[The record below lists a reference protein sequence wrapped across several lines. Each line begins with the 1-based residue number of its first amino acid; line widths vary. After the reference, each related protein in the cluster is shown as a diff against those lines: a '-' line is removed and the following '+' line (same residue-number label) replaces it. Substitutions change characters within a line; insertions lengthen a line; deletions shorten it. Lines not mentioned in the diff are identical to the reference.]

1 MAQIGTMTTGAGV
14 VTSINLPYCPQYLL
28 VDNSYTGTFDI
39 TNIDVSI
46 NGQSTVSL
54 IGADD
59 IDAVGQIRSHGAQT
73 LSAVAGDGGLIM
85 ALELANGQINAP
97 TLIRLTNEGANT
109 NAIYGVSAGV
119 GSSAYRYSQFTV
131 NATSNQ
137 TFSEFDSVLINSSPD
152 NIDSI
157 EIQWVDGYKDRYDP
171 LELPAL
177 WRNLYSA
184 QFNSQ
189 FGPATGDIA
198 WINNEDGNIANCT
211 VYTNATGSA
220 TCTVGRI

>member
-28 VDNSYTGTFDI
+28 IDNSYSSTFDL

-59 IDAVGQIRSHGAQT
+59 IDAVAQIRSHD
-73 LSAVAGDGGLIM
+73 AGTTNTDGLIM

-97 TLIRLTNEGANT
+97 TLIRLTNEGVNT

-119 GSSAYRYSQFTV
+119 GTSAYRYSQFTV

-137 TFSEFDSVLINSSPD
+137 TFSEFDSVLINSSPA

-157 EIQWVDGYKDRYDP
+157 EIQWVDGFKDRFNSY
-171 LELPAL
+171 ELPAL

-184 QFNSQ
+184 QTNSQ
-189 FGPATGDIA
+189 FAGQSDIA

>member
-14 VTSINLPYCPQYLL
+14 VTSINLPYCPQYLVIDDTSETTL
-28 VDNSYTGTFDI
+28 DL

-46 NGQSTVSL
+46 NGQSTISL

-59 IDAVGQIRSHGAQT
+59 IDAVASIRSHRDVNTIIKG
-73 LSAVAGDGGLIM
+73 
-85 ALELANGQINAP
+85 LELANGQINAP

-109 NAIYGVSAGV
+109 NAIFGVSSAV

-137 TFSEFDSVLINSSPD
+137 TFSEFDSVLINSSPT

-157 EIQWVDGYKDRYDP
+157 EIQWVDGFKDRYAP
-171 LELPAL
+171 EELPML
-177 WRNLYSA
+177 WRTLYNANLHA
-184 QFNSQ
+184 QFSS
-189 FGPATGDIA
+189 TGDIA
-198 WINNEDGNIANCT
+198 FINNEDGNIANCT

-220 TCTVGRI
+220 TCTIGRV

>member
-14 VTSINLPYCPQYLL
+14 VTSINLPYCPQYLI
-28 VDNSYTGTFDI
+28 VNNTSSGTFDL
-39 TNIDVSI
+39 TNFDVSI
-46 NGQSTVSL
+46 NGQSTISL

-59 IDAVGQIRSHGAQT
+59 IDAVAQIRSNTSISDGAPMM
-73 LSAVAGDGGLIM
+73 V
-85 ALELANGQINAP
+85 LELANGQINAP

-109 NAIYGVSAGV
+109 NAIFGVSGGV

-137 TFSEFDSVLINSSPD
+137 TFSEFDSVLINSSPT

-157 EIQWVDGYKDRYDP
+157 EIQWVDGFKDRYDAV
-171 LELPAL
+171 ELPAL
-177 WRNLYSA
+177 WRSLYAAQDDGQFSA
-184 QFNSQ
+184 
-189 FGPATGDIA
+189 GDDVA
-198 WINNEDGNIANCT
+198 FINNEDGNIANCT